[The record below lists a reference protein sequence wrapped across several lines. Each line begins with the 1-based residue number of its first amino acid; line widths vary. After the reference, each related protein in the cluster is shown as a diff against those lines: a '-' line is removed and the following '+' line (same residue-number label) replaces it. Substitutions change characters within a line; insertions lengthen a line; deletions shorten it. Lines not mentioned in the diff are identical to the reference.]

1 MAVKAGSIR
10 FNTDTSQL
18 ELYDGNQWTGILATS
33 PEHQTGGTR
42 GVFGGGSGD
51 NKLQYINIA
60 STGNA
65 VDFGTDLTQTKYLSS
80 ASSSRTRGCF
90 NGGYTNTGGS
100 AYTNHIEYITI
111 SSTGGGTTFGDLTQ
125 LAAYSGSCS
134 SSTRGIR
141 AGGTAPANPSTDTID
156 YYLFAQTGNAIDF
169 GNLTTG
175 TGWNSDGTVNSP
187 TRGMWI
193 AGGPGSSNVI
203 DYITMATTGNA
214 ADFGDASLA
223 RSDAC
228 GVCNAVR
235 GAWGGGYASPAD
247 RNIIDY
253 ITIASLGNALDFGD
267 MTIASRRYAACS
279 SPTRGVWGGGH
290 TPSATDV
297 IDYITIT
304 SEGNAVDFGN
314 LTSANYEAAGLSNGH
329 GGL

>member
-1 MAVKAGSIR
+1 MAVKGGSIR

-65 VDFGTDLTQTKYLSS
+65 VDFGTDLTQTKYLAS

-90 NGGYTNTGGS
+90 NGGYTNTGGA

-125 LAAYSGSCS
+125 LSAYNGSCS

-141 AGGTAPANPSTDTID
+141 AGGTAPANPSTTVID
-156 YYLFAQTGNAIDF
+156 YYIFTSTGNAVAF
-169 GNLTTG
+169 GDLTNG
-175 TGWNSDGTVNSP
+175 TAWISDGTVNSP

-193 AGGPGSSNVI
+193 GGGPGNSNI
-203 DYITMATTGNA
+203 IEYITMATTGNA
-214 ADFGDASLA
+214 ADFGDALLA
-223 RSDAC
+223 RTDAC

-235 GAWGGGYASPAD
+235 GIWGGGYNSGEKSM
-247 RNIIDY
+247 IDY
-253 ITIASLGNALDFGD
+253 VTLASVGNALDFGD
-267 MTIASRRYAACS
+267 MTITSRRYAACS

-290 TPSATDV
+290 NPSASNV
-297 IDYITIT
+297 IDYITIQT
-304 SEGNAVDFGN
+304 EGNAQDFGD
-314 LTSANYEAAGLSNGH
+314 LVAANYEIAGLSNGH